1 MKEWIFV
8 VEMISQW
15 RPSEKRINGILL
27 AGGESKQVEYAIP
40 LSEEEID
47 KMRHQIT
54 DMPTVTAYD
63 QPPKI
68 VSLWFHKFVLPDSD
82 YTEVKVYQGYE
93 ITEKPGEEDNV

>member
-1 MKEWIFV
+1 MKEWVFV

-15 RPSEKRINGILL
+15 RTSEKRINGIRL
-27 AGGESKQVEYAIP
+27 AGGERKQVEYAIP

-47 KMRHQIT
+47 KMGRQIT

-68 VSLWFHKFVLPDSD
+68 VSLWFRKFVLPGSD
-82 YTEVKVYQGYE
+82 YTEVKVHQGHE
-93 ITEKPGEEDNV
+93 MVKKPEEKDSV

>member
-1 MKEWIFV
+1 MAGA
-8 VEMISQW
+8 
-15 RPSEKRINGILL
+15 EK
-27 AGGESKQVEYAIP
+27 KQVEYAIP

-68 VSLWFHKFVLPDSD
+68 VSLWFRKFVLPGSD
-82 YTEVKVYQGYE
+82 YTEVKVHQGYE
-93 ITEKPGEEDNV
+93 IAEKPEEEDNV